1 MKGISGVAG
10 KIKIEI
16 DQNYNCIP
24 VSEISMVLEE
34 PNYLFQKDDQG
45 KLKNSEVISFSIEK
59 YGLDSLV
66 NFFLKLQAKLNSLE
80 GLAKAMEKPLAA
92 AMWKDLNQT
101 EAEKEQVKEK
111 AKE

>member
-1 MKGISGVAG
+1 MKGLSGIAG

-24 VSEISMVLEE
+24 VSEISMVFEE

-45 KLKNSEVISFSIEK
+45 KFKNTEIVSFSIEK

-66 NFFLKLQAKLNSLE
+66 KFMTALQTKLNSLE
-80 GLAKAMEKPLAA
+80 SIARAMETPL
-92 AMWKDLNQT
+92 KNLNNT
-101 EAEKEQVKEK
+101 DAEKEK

>member
-16 DQNYNCIP
+16 DSDYKCIP

-34 PNYLFQKDDQG
+34 PNYLFKEDDQG
-45 KLKNSEVISFSIEK
+45 KFKNTEIISFGVEK

-66 NFFLKLQAKLNSLE
+66 IFLTKLQTQLNMLESL
-80 GLAKAMEKPLAA
+80 ATAMETPL
-92 AMWKDLNQT
+92 KDWNKIET
-101 EAEKEQVKEK
+101 EKEK
-111 AKE
+111 AKK